1 MALHQTRPDT
11 ADKLMKGK
19 EEETEEALNNSRT
32 FVLDDCSLT
41 GTGDMDDNDEIHSS
55 RRAKVLGPCNAWL
68 WK

>member
-1 MALHQTRPDT
+1 
-11 ADKLMKGK
+11 MKGK

-41 GTGDMDDNDEIHSS
+41 GTGDMDDNDEINSS